1 MFSPNNT
8 TNFKK
13 YWNRLSTFYD
23 FVQKDE
29 KEIIEGYWEQLFN
42 AMEGFPY
49 DLAQVTLAGYLEY
62 SPGYV
67 EDQYQEYDII
77 FSGDDK
83 NVELEKYDAPV
94 TTSGYNLVPS
104 AENLVYNYKVTALD
118 DDGETLPSESLII
131 ISGQADLYSN
141 YNIIWWESISGI
153 SSYNIYGRDQ
163 NDHLENH
170 PAAQGL
176 HRRHQDTRPHRRT
189 VHRHQ
194 PRRR

>member
-49 DLAQVTLAGYLEY
+49 DLAQVTLAGHLEY

-104 AENLVYNYKVTALD
+104 GEDLVYNYKITALD

-131 ISGQADLYSN
+131 ISGQAVLN
-141 YNIIWWESISGI
+141 AN
-153 SSYNIYGRDQ
+153 N
-163 NDHLENH
+163 NH
-170 PAAQGL
+170 CY
-176 HRRHQDTRPHRRT
+176 
-189 VHRHQ
+189 
-194 PRRR
+194 